1 MAERRDMSTTTAD
14 RNDADGPRVTRRGL
28 FGAGIVT
35 AGAAALGVAAG
46 RSTTPDTTAGS
57 RLEPFHGQHQA
68 GIATPTQSHALFL
81 SVDVVRP
88 DRAVL
93 RELLAGWTATAAAL
107 AAGAPLPEQPG
118 TPPGFSAHTDFATG
132 LDPARLTVTF
142 GLGPSVF
149 DERFGLTAQR
159 PGHLRPLPAFA
170 RDILNPAWCDGDVL
184 VQICAD
190 DAQIVSHTF
199 RALRARMPGL
209 ARMRWTQHGFLSR
222 PADGGTPRNMFG
234 HKDGTANPR
243 PETTEFD
250 RTVWVRSADE
260 PAWLQNGS
268 YLVFRKIRMK
278 TAEWDQ
284 LPRDEQ
290 DRIVGRR
297 RSDGAPLGGA
307 AEADPVDLA
316 HHGRDGDLTIPAG
329 AHVRLVHGIPMLRR
343 GYNYDYGTLIANAGG
358 PGSDT
363 QTPHT
368 HLPGTREHTHG
379 GHNQLDAGLLFAAYM
394 NNPPEQFI
402 RAQHALAAEDRMNPL
417 VEHTG
422 SAIFAVPPGAIPNE
436 PIAAAL
442 LR

>member
-1 MAERRDMSTTTAD
+1 MSVSSAD
-14 RNDADGPRVTRRGL
+14 RDDAGASRVTRRGL
-28 FGAGIVT
+28 FGAGLAT
-35 AGAAALGVAAG
+35 AGAAAIGVVAG
-46 RSTTPDTTAGS
+46 RSSAPDAIGGS
-57 RLEPFHGQHQA
+57 GLEPFHGLHQA
-68 GIATPTQSHALFL
+68 GIATPAQSHALFL

-88 DRAVL
+88 DRGTL
-93 RELLAGWTATAAAL
+93 RDLLAGWTATAAAL
-107 AAGAPLPEQPG
+107 AVGAPLPEQPG
-118 TPPGFSAHTDFATG
+118 TPPGFSADTDFANG
-132 LDPARLTVTF
+132 LAPARLTVTF

-149 DERFGLTAQR
+149 DERFGLAAQR
-159 PGHLRPLPAFA
+159 PRHLRPLPGFA
-170 RDILNPAWCDGDVL
+170 GDILNPAWCDGDVL

-222 PADGGTPRNMFG
+222 PVDGGTSRNMFG

-243 PETTEFD
+243 PATPELD
-250 RTVWVRSADE
+250 RTVRVRSADE
-260 PAWLQNGS
+260 PGWFQNGS

-278 TAEWDQ
+278 TADWDQ
-284 LPRDEQ
+284 LPRAEQ

-307 AEADPVDLA
+307 SEFDAPDLD
-316 HHGRDGDLTIPAG
+316 HRGQDGELTIPAD

-358 PGSDT
+358 PGSAPE
-363 QTPHT
+363 TPHT
-368 HLPGTREHTHG
+368 HLPGTPEHTHG
-379 GHNQLDAGLLFAAYM
+379 GHNQLDAGLLFAAYL
-394 NNPPEQFI
+394 NNPPEQFL
-402 RAQHALAAEDRMNPL
+402 RAQHALTADRMNPL
-417 VEHTG
+417 IEHTG
-422 SAIFAVPPGAIPNE
+422 SAFFAVPPGAAPGE